1 MIGAGPVGREIAF
14 AALRGGY
21 HTVLEDVLPEML
33 EADVAY
39 IGQALDD
46 AVARN
51 ALTPEQK
58 ARALANLSTAR
69 SVEDA
74 CRAADLLIEALADE
88 MELKL
93 EIFTLFDKF
102 ALPGAIFAS
111 HTSSLSIAE
120 IAAITF
126 QAENCIGMRFHRSAP
141 NTETLEIV
149 RARETSEETVAACVE
164 VGRRMGKEVVVL
176 EESTS

>member
-1 MIGAGPVGREIAF
+1 M
-14 AALRGGY
+14 
-21 HTVLEDVLPEML
+21 LEDVLPEML

-74 CRAADLLIEALADE
+74 CRAANLLIEALADE

-126 QAENCIGMRFHRSAP
+126 QAENCIGMRFHRSG
-141 NTETLEIV
+141 TKMESLEIV